1 MIKHL
6 VVTAGLLSGL
16 CSVQAQVV
24 FSDNFDADAQGLN
37 YTAFVN
43 GWTVGNGT
51 VDLVGTGFFEFY
63 PGNGNYVDLDGST
76 SDAGV
81 LSRSLTLTGGTTYT
95 ATFSL
100 GGSTRGD
107 SNLVDVGF
115 GTSLASFTL
124 LSSDPLASQSLAFT
138 PLSSGSYTLSFANF
152 GGDNLGAI
160 LDNVVVSTPAIPE
173 PETYALMLAG
183 LGAVGYAS
191 RRRKHARK

>member
-1 MIKHL
+1 MIKNFI
-6 VVTAGLLSGL
+6 VAAGLLSGL
-16 CSVQAQVV
+16 CSAQAQVV
-24 FSDNFDADAQGLN
+24 FADNFDADAQGVN

-43 GWTVGNGT
+43 GWTVGDGT
-51 VDLVGTGFFEFY
+51 VDLVGTGFFNFY

-76 SDAGV
+76 SNAGV

-95 ATFSL
+95 ASFSL

-124 LSSDPLASQSLAFT
+124 LSSDPLATQSLSFT
-138 PLSSGSYTLSFANF
+138 PLSSGSYSLSFANF

-191 RRRKHARK
+191 RRRKQARK